1 MSRPSPYAWCSQM
14 RTVVPPSLAAGGRQ
28 PPAGIAR
35 RIRLGADFFVEECRD
50 LSVPERPG
58 LDPERRKDAGGLPVR
73 TSAGQARR
81 YHTTAE
87 ALRIGGEPSGVRSEH
102 LGVDPLVEAPHDAD
116 AR

>member
-1 MSRPSPYAWCSQM
+1 M